1 MKSVVRGFGFKED
14 VYLGRGLDL
23 VGLEEVSVGLVVL
36 KVQEG
41 RVHL

>member
-23 VGLEEVSVGLVVL
+23 AGLEEVSVGLVVL

-41 RVHL
+41 QVH